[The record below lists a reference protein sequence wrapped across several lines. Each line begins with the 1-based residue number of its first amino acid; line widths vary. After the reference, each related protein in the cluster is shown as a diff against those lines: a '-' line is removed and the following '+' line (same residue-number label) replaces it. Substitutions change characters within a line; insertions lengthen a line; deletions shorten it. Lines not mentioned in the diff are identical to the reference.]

1 MADVERYKNNI
12 TLRYSMVKGKVL
24 IVDDEGDILKSL
36 SGVLEDE
43 GYQTITA
50 DNGIEA
56 LRISGIEFPD
66 VTFLDIWMADMDG
79 LEVLRRLKTQDPD
92 GVIIMI
98 SGHGTIASAVKAMK
112 SGAFDFIEKPLNM
125 NEILLSLGKAME
137 HRNLLVENRRLREV
151 VRKRDPEM
159 QSYLFPEMEAVE
171 TETHSPPPEKAME
184 SSPPPGNSRKSPQA
198 RGIHQRTLKQS
209 MVLYGTGLHSGLKTG
224 LMLLPLP
231 PHSGVL
237 FGNIYEEHTVPGKL
251 MYVEGMDHATSLRK
265 GGVRAKTIE
274 HFMAV
279 LHAYGI
285 NNLLVKMNEEI
296 PIMDGSALDFCKII
310 EEAGIEEQ
318 DEVSEELVINRR
330 YAVGDIDPDKKHI
343 SIEPSD
349 YFGVRYVLNYP
360 PPIGQ
365 QEYTFIMKDEA
376 AFKEEIAPARTF
388 GFLKDIKSLAKM
400 GLVEGGR
407 LHNVIILDEG
417 RVMNTTLRFPDE
429 FARHKILD
437 IIGDFYLFNQRIKGW
452 VTANMTGHSD
462 NIALLREIQKDLG

>member
-1 MADVERYKNNI
+1 MA
-12 TLRYSMVKGKVL
+12 KGKVL
-24 IVDDEGDILKSL
+24 IVDDEESILKSL

-43 GYQTITA
+43 GYQTITVS
-50 DNGIEA
+50 NGIEA
-56 LRISGIEFPD
+56 LKISGREFPD

-79 LEVLRRLKTQDPD
+79 LEVLRRLKAQDPD

-98 SGHGTIASAVKAMK
+98 SGHGTIASAVKAVK

-125 NEILLSLGKAME
+125 NEILLSLEKAME
-137 HRNLLVENRRLREV
+137 HRNFLLENHRLREI
-151 VRKRDPEM
+151 VRKKDRETQP
-159 QSYLFPEMEAVE
+159 YLFPAMEAAK
-171 TETHSPPPEKAME
+171 TEAHIPPPKKAAE
-184 SSPPPGNSRKSPQA
+184 HSSPPIGSWSFPQGRGA
-198 RGIHQRTLKQS
+198 RQRTLKQS
-209 MVLYGTGLHSGLKTG
+209 MILYGTGLHSGLKTG

-231 PHSGVL
+231 SHSGIL
-237 FGNIYEEHTVPGKL
+237 FGNIYDEQTVPGKL
-251 MYVEGMDHATSLRK
+251 MYVEGTDHATSLRK
-265 GGVRAKTIE
+265 GRITAKTIE

-318 DEVSEELVINRR
+318 DEVSGELVIDRQ
-330 YAVGDIDPDKKHI
+330 YTVGEIDPDKKYI

-349 YFGVRYVLNYP
+349 YFGVRYLLNSP
-360 PPIGQ
+360 PPIGR
-365 QEYTFIMKDEA
+365 QEYTFIMRDEG

-388 GFLKDIKSLAKM
+388 GFIKDIKLLAKM

-407 LHNVIILDEG
+407 LHNVILLDEG

-429 FARHKILD
+429 FVRHKILD
-437 IIGDFYLFNQRIKGW
+437 IIGDFYLFNQPVKGW
-452 VTANMTGHSD
+452 ITANMTGHSD
-462 NIALLREIQKDLG
+462 NIALLREIQKDFG

>member
-1 MADVERYKNNI
+1 
-12 TLRYSMVKGKVL
+12 MVKGKIL
-24 IVDDEGDILKSL
+24 IVDDEESILKSL
-36 SGVLEDE
+36 TGVLEDE

-50 DNGIEA
+50 GNGIEA
-56 LRISGIEFPD
+56 LEIYGREFPD

-79 LEVLRRLKTQDPD
+79 LEVLRKLKVQDPD

-98 SGHGTIASAVKAMK
+98 SGHGTIASAVKAVK

-125 NEILLSLGKAME
+125 NEILRSLEKAMK
-137 HRNLLVENRRLREV
+137 HRDLLLENRRLREV
-151 VRKRDPEM
+151 VRKKDREM
-159 QSYLFPEMEAVE
+159 QPYLFPEMEAVE
-171 TETHSPPPEKAME
+171 TEAHIPPPKKARE
-184 SSPPPGNSRKSPQA
+184 SSPPPAGSRSLLQG
-198 RGIHQRTLKQS
+198 RGVRQRTLKQS

-237 FGNIYEEHTVPGKL
+237 FGNIYDEHTVPGKL
-251 MYVEGMDHATSLRK
+251 MYVEGTDHATSLRR
-265 GGVRAKTIE
+265 GRIRAKTVE

-296 PIMDGSALDFCKII
+296 PVMDGSALDFCKII

-318 DEVSEELVINRR
+318 DELSEELVIDRR
-330 YAVGDIDPDKKHI
+330 YSVGEIDSDKRYI

-349 YFGVRYVLNYP
+349 YFGVRYLLNYP
-360 PPIGQ
+360 PPIGR

-407 LHNVIILDEG
+407 LHNVILLDKG
-417 RVMNTTLRFPDE
+417 RVMNTTLRFPEE

-437 IIGDFYLFNQRIKGW
+437 IIGDFYLFNLRIKGW
-452 VTANMTGHSD
+452 VSANMTGHSD
-462 NIALLREIQKDLG
+462 NIALLREIQRDLG

>member
-1 MADVERYKNNI
+1 
-12 TLRYSMVKGKVL
+12 MVKGKIL
-24 IVDDEGDILKSL
+24 IVDDEEDILKSL

-43 GYQTITA
+43 GYQTIA
-50 DNGIEA
+50 ANNGIEA
-56 LRISGIEFPD
+56 LRISGTESPD

-79 LEVLRRLKTQDPD
+79 LEVLRRLKARDPD

-137 HRNLLVENRRLREV
+137 HRSLLLENRRLREGA
-151 VRKRDPEM
+151 RKKDREM
-159 QSYLFPEMEAVE
+159 QPYLFPELEAVE
-171 TETHSPPPEKAME
+171 REAHVPSPKKAIE
-184 SSPPPGNSRKSPQA
+184 SSSARANSRRFPQG
-198 RGIHQRTLKQS
+198 RGVRQRTLKQS

-237 FGNIYEEHTVPGKL
+237 FGNIYDEHTVPGKL
-251 MYVEGMDHATSLRK
+251 MYVEGTDHATSLRR
-265 GGVRAKTIE
+265 GQIRAKTVE

-318 DEVSEELVINRR
+318 DELSEELVIHRR
-330 YAVGDIDPDKKHI
+330 YAVGEIDTDKKHI

-349 YFGVRYVLNYP
+349 YFGVRYLLDYP
-360 PPIGQ
+360 TPIGR

-407 LHNVIILDEG
+407 LHNVIILDGG

-437 IIGDFYLFNQRIKGW
+437 IIGDFYLFNKRIKGW

-462 NIALLREIQKDLG
+462 NILLLREIQKDLG

>member
-1 MADVERYKNNI
+1 MA
-12 TLRYSMVKGKVL
+12 KGKVL
-24 IVDDEGDILKSL
+24 IVDDEESILKSL

-43 GYQTITA
+43 GYQTITVS
-50 DNGIEA
+50 NGIEA
-56 LRISGIEFPD
+56 LEISGREFPD

-79 LEVLRRLKTQDPD
+79 LEVLRRLKAQDPD

-98 SGHGTIASAVKAMK
+98 SGHGTIASAVKAVK

-125 NEILLSLGKAME
+125 NEILLSLEKAME
-137 HRNLLVENRRLREV
+137 HRNFLLKNHRLREI
-151 VRKRDPEM
+151 VRKKDRETQP
-159 QSYLFPEMEAVE
+159 YLFPAMEAAK
-171 TETHSPPPEKAME
+171 TEAHVPPPKKGAEH
-184 SSPPPGNSRKSPQA
+184 SSPPIGSRSFPQGRGA
-198 RGIHQRTLKQS
+198 RQRTLKQS
-209 MVLYGTGLHSGLKTG
+209 MILYGTGLHSGLKTG

-231 PHSGVL
+231 SHSGVL
-237 FGNIYEEHTVPGKL
+237 FGNIYDEQTVPGKL
-251 MYVEGMDHATSLRK
+251 MYVEGTDHATSLRK
-265 GGVRAKTIE
+265 GRITAKTIE

-318 DEVSEELVINRR
+318 DEVSGELVIDRQ
-330 YAVGDIDPDKKHI
+330 YTVGEIDPDKKYI

-349 YFGVRYVLNYP
+349 YFGVRYLLNSP
-360 PPIGQ
+360 SPIGR
-365 QEYTFIMKDEA
+365 QEYTFIMRDEG

-388 GFLKDIKSLAKM
+388 GFIKDIKSLAKM

-407 LHNVIILDEG
+407 LHNVILLDEG

-429 FARHKILD
+429 FVRHKILD
-437 IIGDFYLFNQRIKGW
+437 IIGDFYLFNQPVKGW
-452 VTANMTGHSD
+452 ITANMTGHSD
-462 NIALLREIQKDLG
+462 NIALLREIQKDFG

>member
-1 MADVERYKNNI
+1 MI
-12 TLRYSMVKGKVL
+12 KGKIL
-24 IVDDEGDILKSL
+24 IVDDEESILKSL
-36 SGVLEDE
+36 SGILEDE
-43 GYQTITA
+43 GYQTTTA
-50 DNGIEA
+50 NNGIEA
-56 LRISGIEFPD
+56 LEIYGREFPD

-79 LEVLRRLKTQDPD
+79 LEVLRRLKAQDPD

-98 SGHGTIASAVKAMK
+98 SGHGTIASAVKAVK

-125 NEILLSLGKAME
+125 NEVLLSLEKAME
-137 HRNLLVENRRLREV
+137 HRNLLLENRRLREI
-151 VRKRDPEM
+151 VREKDP
-159 QSYLFPEMEAVE
+159 QIQPYLFPGMGAAK
-171 TETHSPPPEKAME
+171 TEVQISPPRKAAKN
-184 SSPPPGNSRKSPQA
+184 PPPASSRSFPKGKGV
-198 RGIHQRTLKQS
+198 RQRTLKQS

-237 FGNIYEEHTVPGKL
+237 FGNIYDEHTVPGKL
-251 MYVEGMDHATSLRK
+251 MYVEGTDHATSLRR
-265 GGVRAKTIE
+265 GRIRANTIE

-318 DEVSEELVINRR
+318 DELLGELVIDRR
-330 YAVGDIDPDKKHI
+330 YAVGEIAPDKKYI
-343 SIEPSD
+343 YIEPSD
-349 YFGVRYVLNYP
+349 YFGVRYLLNYP

-365 QEYTFIMKDEA
+365 QEYTFIMRDEM

-407 LHNVIILDEG
+407 LHNVILLDEG
-417 RVMNTTLRFPDE
+417 RVMNTTLRFSDE
-429 FARHKILD
+429 FVRHKILD
-437 IIGDFYLFNQRIKGW
+437 IIGDFYLFNQPIKGW
-452 VTANMTGHSD
+452 ITANMTGHSD
-462 NIALLREIQKDLG
+462 NITLLREIQRDLA